1 MCWRKTSHQVGP
13 ANHEFLQ
20 ESPPLSSFSD
30 QSSPL
35 PFTVQQLQGDFIS
48 TFFLISLRW
57 QVLHAIQRFASWKG
71 QNNGAGCCFG
81 QLVHSQDFIPT
92 PGIPALISERHHW
105 MKLPCLLLGPQGT
118 AAPLPIWNGLF
129 LPHTIKREHF
139 FFDVATFPAESWKW
153 WTLATLTKGVIG
165 CWSFSDFLKFKLIF
179 INIVR
184 PKKGSRNLE
193 AKMCA
198 KHCKYKH
205 LCRKLFGGRHLYIVF
220 RHCKRIDHQAPVT
233 HVAFENIWLLQHTW
247 WKSKV

>member
-1 MCWRKTSHQVGP
+1 MAPAAVLGSLSIVRILFRPQVFQRWFQKDTIGWSCH
-13 ANHEFLQ
+13 ACCLDLKERL
-20 ESPPLSSFSD
+20 LRY
-30 QSSPL
+30 QS
-35 PFTVQQLQGDFIS
+35 
-48 TFFLISLRW
+48 
-57 QVLHAIQRFASWKG
+57 
-71 QNNGAGCCFG
+71 
-81 QLVHSQDFIPT
+81 
-92 PGIPALISERHHW
+92 E
-105 MKLPCLLLGPQGT
+105 
-118 AAPLPIWNGLF
+118 NGLF

-139 FFDVATFPAESWKW
+139 FFNVATFPAESWKW

-198 KHCKYKH
+198 KHCKYKR

>member
-1 MCWRKTSHQVGP
+1 MCWRKTSHQAGP

-81 QLVHSQDFIPT
+81 QLVHSQDLIPT

-118 AAPLPIWNGLF
+118 AAPLPIWKWSVLTSHDQTGALF
-129 LPHTIKREHF
+129 LWRGNVPCRVMKMVNPCNTDKRSYWLL
-139 FFDVATFPAESWKW
+139 V
-153 WTLATLTKGVIG
+153 
-165 CWSFSDFLKFKLIF
+165 
-179 INIVR
+179 
-184 PKKGSRNLE
+184 
-193 AKMCA
+193 
-198 KHCKYKH
+198 
-205 LCRKLFGGRHLYIVF
+205 VF
-220 RHCKRIDHQAPVT
+220 RFFKI
-233 HVAFENIWLLQHTW
+233 
-247 WKSKV
+247 